1 MSGIE
6 PPSVGQEIRQGDVG
20 IRIRKDGELA
30 QLLSPIDGIV
40 THVNPAV
47 LNSPWAV
54 NQSPYEQGWLFIVE
68 PSKLRKNLKDLYY
81 GDEAVKYFGEE
92 RDRLLSTLHPDM
104 ALAADGGDWVGDIF
118 NELERAKWRKV
129 VKTFLR
135 I

>member
-1 MSGIE
+1 MAGIE
-6 PPSVGQEIRQGDVG
+6 TPSIGQEVHQGEAG

-30 QLLSPIDGIV
+30 QLLSPVDGIV

-47 LNSPWAV
+47 MGNPGSV
-54 NQSPYEQGWLFIVE
+54 NKSPYEQGWLFIVE

-81 GDEAVKYFGEE
+81 GDEAVKYFNEE
-92 RDRLLSTLHPDM
+92 RDRLLATLHPDM

-118 NELERAKWRKV
+118 DDLERSKWRKI

-135 I
+135 S